1 MSSQVLSRVVATLT
15 PEVPPIS
22 APSTVR
28 CRFLPEDREIAAEV
42 GTTILDAA
50 HANDVPVETVCAGK
64 GTCGTCRVLV
74 RDAAVPEATPHDK
87 RRLAIAQL
95 AGGWRLACQHPV
107 GEGAVYSHPL
117 GIRAVRVVESA
128 GLGRISL
135 DPNVQKIYV
144 KPAPPSLHDPRAD
157 WTLLQD
163 ELAAAA
169 GDLDPTRDALSRL
182 GAIGEAI
189 SEGVTVV
196 IAGNRVISVERGDT
210 TGEAYGL
217 AFDIGTTTVVGALM
231 DLTTGQ
237 EVAVASD
244 INGQHIYGGDVISRM
259 SATMRGPEFVE
270 RLHRAILDTV
280 RGITTRCLEAADV
293 RPDRVYEAA
302 FVGNTVMTH
311 LLLGIDPSRISYSP
325 FAPTTVDPVSLRAS
339 ELDLPVLPSAWVW
352 VAPAVASYVGGDI
365 VGVMLSTNLG
375 RRRGT
380 TLVIDVGTNG
390 EIVLAHRRRLFA
402 TAAPAGPAFEGAEIN
417 RGMRAAP
424 GAIERVRMTPT
435 SVEVEVIGGGAPEGI
450 CGSGLVDAV
459 AELLRVGA
467 VLPNG
472 RLLSR
477 HEMERALPGLADR
490 VRPDDTGGEFVLTG
504 DPASAEDSIA
514 LHAQDIR
521 RLQLAKGSIRC
532 GTNVLLREAG
542 LQPSDVDRVLLAG
555 AFGSY
560 IDPARALAI
569 GLLPPVPVSAVKA
582 VGNAAGH
589 GARMCL
595 LSLTSRVRATDLP
608 GSVHYVELSA
618 VPDFQ
623 DQFGDAMGFPAPVE
637 EAG

>member
-1 MSSQVLSRVVATLT
+1 
-15 PEVPPIS
+15 
-22 APSTVR
+22 
-28 CRFLPEDREIAAEV
+28 
-42 GTTILDAA
+42 
-50 HANDVPVETVCAGK
+50 
-64 GTCGTCRVLV
+64 VLV
-74 RDAAVPEATPHDK
+74 RDAEVPEPTPHDK

-107 GEGAVYSHPL
+107 DEGAVYSHPL

-135 DPNVQKIYV
+135 DPNIQKIYV
-144 KPAPPSLHDPRAD
+144 KPLPSTLHDPRAD
-157 WTLLQD
+157 WSLVQD

-182 GAIGEAI
+182 GAIGEEI
-189 SEGVTVV
+189 SQGVTVV

-259 SATMRGPEFVE
+259 SATMRGPEFVD

-280 RGITTRCLEAADV
+280 RGITARCLEAADV
-293 RPDRVYEAA
+293 RPDRVYEAT

-402 TAAPAGPAFEGAEIN
+402 TAAPAGPAFEGAEIT

-424 GAIERVRMTPT
+424 GAIERVRITPT
-435 SVEVEVIGGGAPEGI
+435 SVDVDVIDGGEPEGI

-467 VLPNG
+467 VAPSG

-477 HEMERALPGLADR
+477 DEMERTLPGLADR

-504 DPASAEDSIA
+504 DPASPEESIA

-542 LQPSDVDRVLLAG
+542 LQPSDLDRVLLAG

-560 IDPARALAI
+560 IDPAKALAV
-569 GLLPPVPVSAVKA
+569 GLLPPVPVHAVEA
-582 VGNAAGH
+582 IGNAAGH

-608 GSVHYVELSA
+608 GHVHYVELSA

-623 DQFGDAMGFPAPVE
+623 DQFGDAMGFPAPD
-637 EAG
+637 GDSG

>member
-1 MSSQVLSRVVATLT
+1 MARST
-15 PEVPPIS
+15 PEVRPIS
-22 APSTVR
+22 SPSTVS
-28 CRFLPEDREIAAEV
+28 CRFLPEDRAVEAEV

-50 HANDVPVETVCAGK
+50 HANDIPVETVCAGK

-74 RDAAVPEATPHDK
+74 RDAEVPEPTPHDK

-107 GEGAVYSHPL
+107 DAGAVYSHPL

-135 DPNVQKIYV
+135 DPNIQKIYV
-144 KPAPPSLHDPRAD
+144 KPSPPSLHDPRAD
-157 WTLLQD
+157 WSLVQD

-182 GAIGEAI
+182 GAIGEDI
-189 SEGVTVV
+189 SHGVTVV

-210 TGEAYGL
+210 TGVAYGL

-280 RGITTRCLEAADV
+280 RGIATRCLEAADV
-293 RPDRVYEAA
+293 RPDRVYEAT

-390 EIVLAHRRRLFA
+390 EIVLAHQRRLFA
-402 TAAPAGPAFEGAEIN
+402 TAAPAGPAFEGAEIT

-424 GAIERVRMTPT
+424 GAIERVRIT
-435 SVEVEVIGGGAPEGI
+435 SNSVGVDVIGGGEPEGI

-467 VLPNG
+467 VLPSG

-477 HEMERALPGLADR
+477 DEMEKALPGLADR

-504 DPASAEDSIA
+504 DPASPEESIA

-542 LQPSDVDRVLLAG
+542 LQPSDLDRVLLAG
-555 AFGSY
+555 AFGAY
-560 IDPARALAI
+560 IDPAQALAI
-569 GLLPPVPVSAVKA
+569 GLLPPVPEEAVEA
-582 VGNAAGH
+582 IGNAAGH

-608 GSVHYVELSA
+608 GHVHYVELSA

-623 DQFGDAMGFPAPVE
+623 DQFGDAMGFPASDQ
-637 EAG
+637 AASND